1 MITVSHGVILNYSG
15 SYRKNMKKGDDIMQF
30 YQSDPSEKNS
40 TDSEIH
46 AHRKIY
52 HAALYARRRF
62 TDLVQPDEPDPSA
75 AEQIRAMKEYLAD
88 LQDISADGIYMDGR
102 KIRPTTLRPQFQKL
116 LLDIQAGNYNC
127 IVMYSLDTF
136 GRDINENR
144 YYVLRRFTALGLR
157 IISLLDG
164 YDSYVS
170 EPSPGTFSR
179 LEEIIKLNMRFDKSR
194 KRTAIARE
202 YGKKGLV
209 LIKKNV
215 PYGYRVSPDEDA
227 KLVVDQE
234 VAPYIRY
241 IFEQYASGTGPAEIA
256 RNLTSMKAPCPT
268 MRKSQLGVQ
277 YKKTTPNDYW
287 ASGSISGIL
296 RNQIYTGD
304 FIYGTDKRSI
314 YIHRDQEQQHR
325 ISEKQIIRDH
335 HEPIISRE
343 LFDQVQKRIEQN
355 RPQRQTDNQRNSDFS
370 SFSASPFRKQLFC
383 GLCGRPMYFYH
394 DSRVQR
400 CEYTVYVCYSR
411 PRKLKNPCSYDPI
424 KLSDIVPA
432 VKESLLQER
441 RLALEIYRQMEDGTD
456 SEIYQSLEKYFQD
469 KIDALVEAGKR
480 NNAELSSVLED
491 APEQRAELLKKETRL
506 REELV
511 EAINRKK
518 TFRQTFKTTNSW
530 LVLYSQLPESFDI
543 TLEIARKYVYRIYLY
558 PDAPAKFQ
566 PMKQEAKSSLLG
578 YYNLI
583 PNIGLTKL

>member
-1 MITVSHGVILNYSG
+1 
-15 SYRKNMKKGDDIMQF
+15 MQF
-30 YQSDPSEKNS
+30 YQSDPYEKNS

-88 LQDISADGIYMDGR
+88 LPDISADGIYTDGR
-102 KIRPTTLRPQFQKL
+102 KIRSTTPRPQFQKL
-116 LLDIQAGNYNC
+116 LLAIQAGNYNC

-164 YDSYVS
+164 YDSSVS
-170 EPSPGTFSR
+170 EPRPGTFSR

-202 YGKKGLV
+202 YGEKGLV

-241 IFEQYASGTGPAEIA
+241 IFEQYASGAGPAEIA
-256 RNLTSMKAPCPT
+256 RNLTAMKAPCPT
-268 MRKSQLGVQ
+268 MRKAQLGIQ

-304 FIYGTDKRSI
+304 FVYGTDKRSI

-325 ISEKQIIRDH
+325 ISEKQIIHDH

-355 RPQRQTDNQRNSDFS
+355 RPQRRTENQRTSDLP

-400 CEYTVYVCYSR
+400 CEYTVYVCSSR

-424 KLSDIVPA
+424 KLSDIMPA

-469 KIDALVEAGKR
+469 KIDALVEAGKQ
-480 NNAELSSVLED
+480 NNAELSFILED
-491 APEQRAELLKKETRL
+491 APEQRAELLEKETKL

-518 TFRQTFKTTNSW
+518 AFRQTFKATNPW
-530 LVLYSQLPESFDI
+530 LVLYSQLPENFDI
-543 TLEIARKYVYRIYLY
+543 TLEIACKYVYRIYLY
-558 PDAPAKFQ
+558 PDAPPKFQ
-566 PMKQEAKSSLLG
+566 PMKQEAKGSLLG

-583 PNIGLTKL
+583 LNNGLTKL

>member
-1 MITVSHGVILNYSG
+1 
-15 SYRKNMKKGDDIMQF
+15 MQ
-30 YQSDPSEKNS
+30 YDQSDPNEKIS
-40 TDSEIH
+40 TGSEIH
-46 AHRKIY
+46 VPEKIH

-88 LQDISADGIYMDGR
+88 LPDISVDGIYTDGR
-102 KIRPTTLRPQFQKL
+102 KMRSTTPRPQFQKL

-164 YDSYVS
+164 YDSFVS
-170 EPSPGTFSR
+170 EPRPGTFSR

-202 YGKKGLV
+202 YGEKGLV

-215 PYGYRVSPDEDA
+215 PYGYQVSPDEDA
-227 KLVVDQE
+227 KLVVDQK
-234 VAPYIRY
+234 VVPYIQY

-256 RNLTSMKAPCPT
+256 RNLTAMKAPCPT

-400 CEYTVYVCYSR
+400 CEYTVYVCSSR

-441 RLALEIYRQMEDGTD
+441 RLALEIYRQMEAGTD

-518 TFRQTFKTTNSW
+518 TFRQTFKTTNPW

-583 PNIGLTKL
+583 PNSGLTKL

>member
-1 MITVSHGVILNYSG
+1 
-15 SYRKNMKKGDDIMQF
+15 MQY
-30 YQSDPSEKNS
+30 YQSDPDEKNS

-46 AHRKIY
+46 AHRKLY

-75 AEQIRAMKEYLAD
+75 AEQIHAMKEYLAD
-88 LQDISADGIYMDGR
+88 LPDISADGIYTDGR
-102 KIRPTTLRPQFQKL
+102 KIRSTTPRPQFQKL

-164 YDSYVS
+164 YDSSVS
-170 EPSPGTFSR
+170 EPRPGTFSR
-179 LEEIIKLNMRFDKSR
+179 LEELIKLNMRFDKSR
-194 KRTAIARE
+194 KRTAMARE
-202 YGKKGLV
+202 YGEKGLV

-215 PYGYRVSPDEDA
+215 PYGYRVSPDEDS
-227 KLVVDQE
+227 KLVVDQK
-234 VAPYIRY
+234 VVPYIRY
-241 IFEQYASGTGPAEIA
+241 IFEQYASGAGPAEIA
-256 RNLTSMKAPCPT
+256 RNLTAMKAPCPT

-287 ASGSISGIL
+287 ASGSVSGIL

-304 FIYGTDKRSI
+304 FVYGIDKRSI

-355 RPQRQTDNQRNSDFS
+355 RPQRRTENQRTSDLT

-383 GLCGRPMYFYH
+383 GQCGRPMYFYH

-400 CEYTVYVCYSR
+400 CEYTVYVCSSR
-411 PRKLKNPCSYDPI
+411 TRKLKNPCSYDPM

-441 RLALEIYRQMEDGTD
+441 RLALEIYRQMENGTD
-456 SEIYQSLEKYFQD
+456 SEIYQSLEKYFQG
-469 KIDALVEAGKR
+469 KIDALVEAGKQ
-480 NNAELSSVLED
+480 NNTELSSVPEG
-491 APEQRAELLKKETRL
+491 APEQRAELLEKETKL

-511 EAINRKK
+511 DAINHKK
-518 TFRQTFKTTNSW
+518 AFRQTFKNTNPW
-530 LVLYSQLPESFDI
+530 LVLYSQLPENFDI
-543 TLEIARKYVYRIYLY
+543 TLEVARKYVYRIYLY
-558 PDAPAKFQ
+558 PDAPPKFQ
-566 PMKQEAKSSLLG
+566 PMKQEAKISLLG

-583 PNIGLTKL
+583 HNNGLTEV

>member
-1 MITVSHGVILNYSG
+1 
-15 SYRKNMKKGDDIMQF
+15 MQF
-30 YQSDPSEKNS
+30 YQSDPYEKNS

-88 LQDISADGIYMDGR
+88 LPDISADGIYMDGR
-102 KIRPTTLRPQFQKL
+102 KIRSTTPRPQFQKL
-116 LLDIQAGNYNC
+116 LLNIQAGNYNC

-202 YGKKGLV
+202 YGEKGLV

-256 RNLTSMKAPCPT
+256 RNLTAMKAPCPT

-335 HEPIISRE
+335 HEPIISRK

-355 RPQRQTDNQRNSDFS
+355 RPQRRTENQRNSDFS

-400 CEYTVYVCYSR
+400 CEYTVYVCSSR
-411 PRKLKNPCSYDPI
+411 PRKLKNPCSYDPM

-441 RLALEIYRQMEDGTD
+441 RLALEIYRQMKDGTD
-456 SEIYQSLEKYFQD
+456 SELYQSLEKYFQD

-518 TFRQTFKTTNSW
+518 TFRQTFKTTNPW
-530 LVLYSQLPESFDI
+530 LVLYSQLPENFDI
-543 TLEIARKYVYRIYLY
+543 TLEISRKYVYRIYLY

-583 PNIGLTKL
+583 PNSGLTKL

>member
-1 MITVSHGVILNYSG
+1 
-15 SYRKNMKKGDDIMQF
+15 MQF
-30 YQSDPSEKNS
+30 YQSDPYEKNS

-88 LQDISADGIYMDGR
+88 LPDISADGIYMDGR
-102 KIRPTTLRPQFQKL
+102 KIRSTTPRPQFQKL

-202 YGKKGLV
+202 YGEKGLV

-215 PYGYRVSPDEDA
+215 PYGYRISPDEDA

-241 IFEQYASGTGPAEIA
+241 IFEQYASGAGPAEIA
-256 RNLTSMKAPCPT
+256 RNLTAMKAPCPT

-355 RPQRQTDNQRNSDFS
+355 RPQRRTENQRTSDLS

-383 GLCGRPMYFYH
+383 GQCGRPMYFYH

-400 CEYTVYVCYSR
+400 CEYTVYVCSSR

-441 RLALEIYRQMEDGTD
+441 RLALEIYRQMKDGTD
-456 SEIYQSLEKYFQD
+456 SEIYQSLEKYFQN

-518 TFRQTFKTTNSW
+518 TFRQTFKTTNPW

-543 TLEIARKYVYRIYLY
+543 TLEISRKYVYRIYLY

-583 PNIGLTKL
+583 PNSGLTKL

>member
-1 MITVSHGVILNYSG
+1 
-15 SYRKNMKKGDDIMQF
+15 MQL
-30 YQSDPSEKNS
+30 YQSDPYEKNS

-88 LQDISADGIYMDGR
+88 LPDISTDGIYMDGR
-102 KIRPTTLRPQFQKL
+102 KIRSTTPRPQFQKL

-202 YGKKGLV
+202 YGEKGLV

-256 RNLTSMKAPCPT
+256 RNLTAMKAPCPT

-335 HEPIISRE
+335 HEPIISRK

-355 RPQRQTDNQRNSDFS
+355 RPQRQTENQRNSDFS

-400 CEYTVYVCYSR
+400 CEYTVYVCSSR

-469 KIDALVEAGKR
+469 KIDVLVEAGKQ

-491 APEQRAELLKKETRL
+491 APEQRAELLEKETKL

-518 TFRQTFKTTNSW
+518 VFRQTFKTTNSW
-530 LVLYSQLPESFDI
+530 LVLYSQLPEEFDI

-558 PDAPAKFQ
+558 PDAPPKFQ
-566 PMKQEAKSSLLG
+566 PMKQEVKSSLLG

-583 PNIGLTKL
+583 PNNGLNKL

>member
-1 MITVSHGVILNYSG
+1 
-15 SYRKNMKKGDDIMQF
+15 MQ
-30 YQSDPSEKNS
+30 YDQSDPNEKIS
-40 TDSEIH
+40 TGSEIH
-46 AHRKIY
+46 VPGKIH

-88 LQDISADGIYMDGR
+88 LPDISVDGIYTDGR
-102 KIRPTTLRPQFQKL
+102 KMRSTTPRPQFQKL

-164 YDSYVS
+164 YDSFVS
-170 EPSPGTFSR
+170 EPRPGTFSR

-202 YGKKGLV
+202 YGEKGLV

-215 PYGYRVSPDEDA
+215 PYGYQVSPDEDA
-227 KLVVDQE
+227 KLVVDQK
-234 VAPYIRY
+234 VVPYIQY
-241 IFEQYASGTGPAEIA
+241 IFEQYASGAGPAEIA
-256 RNLTSMKAPCPT
+256 RNLTAMKAPCPT

-287 ASGSISGIL
+287 ASGSVSGIL

-304 FIYGTDKRSI
+304 FVYGTDKRSI

-335 HEPIISRE
+335 HEPIISRK

-355 RPQRQTDNQRNSDFS
+355 RPQRRTDNQRNSDFS

-383 GLCGRPMYFYH
+383 GLCGRLMYFYH

-400 CEYTVYVCYSR
+400 CEYTVYVCSSR

-441 RLALEIYRQMEDGTD
+441 RLALEIYRQMENGTD
-456 SEIYQSLEKYFQD
+456 SEVYQSLEKYFQG
-469 KIDALVEAGKR
+469 KIDALVEAGKQ
-480 NNAELSSVLED
+480 NNTELSSVPEN
-491 APEQRAELLKKETRL
+491 APDPKAELLEKEAKL

-511 EAINRKK
+511 DAINRKK
-518 TFRQTFKTTNSW
+518 AFRQTFKNTNPW
-530 LVLYSQLPESFDI
+530 LVLYSQLPENFDI

-558 PDAPAKFQ
+558 PDAPPKFQ

-583 PNIGLTKL
+583 HNNGLTEV

>member
-1 MITVSHGVILNYSG
+1 
-15 SYRKNMKKGDDIMQF
+15 MQF
-30 YQSDPSEKNS
+30 YQSDPYEKNS

-88 LQDISADGIYMDGR
+88 LPDISADGIYMDGR
-102 KIRPTTLRPQFQKL
+102 KIRSTTLRPQFQKL

-343 LFDQVQKRIEQN
+343 LFDQVQKRI
-355 RPQRQTDNQRNSDFS
+355 
-370 SFSASPFRKQLFC
+370 
-383 GLCGRPMYFYH
+383 
-394 DSRVQR
+394 
-400 CEYTVYVCYSR
+400 
-411 PRKLKNPCSYDPI
+411 
-424 KLSDIVPA
+424 
-432 VKESLLQER
+432 
-441 RLALEIYRQMEDGTD
+441 
-456 SEIYQSLEKYFQD
+456 
-469 KIDALVEAGKR
+469 
-480 NNAELSSVLED
+480 
-491 APEQRAELLKKETRL
+491 
-506 REELV
+506 
-511 EAINRKK
+511 
-518 TFRQTFKTTNSW
+518 
-530 LVLYSQLPESFDI
+530 
-543 TLEIARKYVYRIYLY
+543 
-558 PDAPAKFQ
+558 
-566 PMKQEAKSSLLG
+566 
-578 YYNLI
+578 
-583 PNIGLTKL
+583 

>member
-1 MITVSHGVILNYSG
+1 
-15 SYRKNMKKGDDIMQF
+15 MQF
-30 YQSDPSEKNS
+30 YQSDPYEKNS
-40 TDSEIH
+40 TDSEIP
-46 AHRKIY
+46 AHRKLY

-88 LQDISADGIYMDGR
+88 LPDISADGIYTDGR
-102 KIRPTTLRPQFQKL
+102 KIRSTTPRPQFQKL

-164 YDSYVS
+164 YDSSVS
-170 EPSPGTFSR
+170 EPRPGAFSR

-202 YGKKGLV
+202 YGEKGLV

-227 KLVVDQE
+227 KLVVDRE

-241 IFEQYASGTGPAEIA
+241 IFEQYASGAGPAEIA
-256 RNLTSMKAPCPT
+256 RNLTAMKAPCPT

-277 YKKTTPNDYW
+277 YKKMTPNDYW

-304 FIYGTDKRSI
+304 FVYGTDKRSI

-335 HEPIISRE
+335 HEPIISRK
-343 LFDQVQKRIEQN
+343 LFYQVQKRIEQN
-355 RPQRQTDNQRNSDFS
+355 RPQRRTENQRTSDLT

-383 GLCGRPMYFYH
+383 GQCGRPMYFYH
-394 DSRVQR
+394 DSRVQC
-400 CEYTVYVCYSR
+400 CEYTVYVCSSR
-411 PRKLKNPCSYDPI
+411 TRRLKNPCSYDPI
-424 KLSDIVPA
+424 RLSDIVPT

-441 RLALEIYRQMEDGTD
+441 RLALEIYGQMENGTD
-456 SEIYQSLEKYFQD
+456 SEVYQSLEKYFQG
-469 KIDALVEAGKR
+469 KIDALVEAGKQ
-480 NNAELSSVLED
+480 NNAELSSVSED
-491 APEQRAELLKKETRL
+491 VPEQRAELLEKETKL

-511 EAINRKK
+511 DAINRKK
-518 TFRQTFKTTNSW
+518 AFRQTFKVTNPW
-530 LVLYSQLPESFDI
+530 LVLYSQLPENFDI

-558 PDAPAKFQ
+558 PDAPPKFQ

-583 PNIGLTKL
+583 HNNGLTEV

>member
-1 MITVSHGVILNYSG
+1 
-15 SYRKNMKKGDDIMQF
+15 MQL
-30 YQSDPSEKNS
+30 YQSDPYEKNS

-52 HAALYARRRF
+52 HAALYARCRF

-75 AEQIRAMKEYLAD
+75 AKQIRAMKEYLAD
-88 LQDISADGIYMDGR
+88 LPDISTDGIYMDGR
-102 KIRPTTLRPQFQKL
+102 KIRSTTPRPQFQKL

-202 YGKKGLV
+202 YGEKGLV

-241 IFEQYASGTGPAEIA
+241 IFEQYASGAGPAEIA
-256 RNLTSMKAPCPT
+256 RNLTAMKAPCPT

-355 RPQRQTDNQRNSDFS
+355 RPQRRTENQRTSDLS

-383 GLCGRPMYFYH
+383 GQCGRPMYFYH

-400 CEYTVYVCYSR
+400 CEYTVYVCSSR

-456 SEIYQSLEKYFQD
+456 SGIYQSLEKYFQD
-469 KIDALVEAGKR
+469 KSDALVEAGKR

-583 PNIGLTKL
+583 PNSGLTKL